1 MNVIVK
7 FAVYHRKDHPR
18 WQTHYRVVCNTE
30 TQKMTY
36 SIQYYNQDDHEW
48 YNNSKNRY
56 ETIDLLYRSKEFQ
69 RLFKV
74 YE

>member
-1 MNVIVK
+1 MEVIVK
-7 FAVYHRKDHPR
+7 FAVYKYKEHPR
-18 WQTHYRVVCNTE
+18 WQTHYRLVWDPHERYAV
-30 TQKMTY
+30 
-36 SIQYYNQDDHEW
+36 QYYNQDDHEW

-56 ETIDLLYRSKEFQ
+56 ETLELLYKSKEFQ